1 MTENNEN
8 IEIVEKEVKETGNSF
23 NLLKEVWE
31 WIYTIALALIIAFG
45 IKTFLFDIV
54 RVDGPSMNPT
64 LTHNDRLIITKIGY
78 QPDYGDIVILDSTYK
93 DRQEYYEDREADGE
107 SMNFVT
113 KMMEYTKLP
122 SNLKRRF
129 YVKRIIAM
137 AGDTVDIK
145 NGDVIVNGEVL
156 EEEYFDGTTQ
166 ITDMSVIYP
175 VTVSEGHVFV
185 MGDNRSNSKDSRSS
199 SLGEVPVEALSGKAK
214 LRVWPISSFG
224 IVD

>member
-1 MTENNEN
+1 MAENNEN
-8 IEIVEKEVKETGNSF
+8 VEITAKEVKKTENSF

-45 IKTFLFDIV
+45 IKAFLFDIV

-64 LTHNDRLIITKIGY
+64 LIHNDRLIITKLGY

-93 DRQEYYEDREADGE
+93 DRQEYYGELEAKGKD
-107 SMNFVT
+107 MNFAT
-113 KMMEYTKLP
+113 KMVEYTKLP
-122 SNLKRRF
+122 ANLKKRF
-129 YVKRIIAM
+129 YVKRVIAM
-137 AGDTVDIK
+137 AGDTIDIK
-145 NGDVIVNGEVL
+145 NGDVIVNGEVI
-156 EEEYFDGTTQ
+156 EEDYFNGMTN
-166 ITDMSVIYP
+166 ITDLSVIYP
-175 VTVSEGHVFV
+175 VTVTEGHVFV

-199 SLGEVPVEALSGKAK
+199 SLGLVPVEALSGKAQ

>member
-1 MTENNEN
+1 MTENNKN
-8 IEIVEKEVKETGNSF
+8 VEITEREVKKKESSF

-45 IKTFLFDIV
+45 IKAFLFDIV

-64 LTHNDRLIITKIGY
+64 LTHNDRLIITKLGY
-78 QPDYGDIVILDSTYK
+78 APDYGDIVILDSTYK
-93 DRQEYYEDREADGE
+93 DRQEYYESNGIDE
-107 SMNFVT
+107 SAFK
-113 KMMEYTKLP
+113 KMVEYTKLP
-122 SNLKRRF
+122 ANLKKRF

-137 AGDTVDIK
+137 AGDSVDIK
-145 NGDVIVNGEVL
+145 NGNVIVNGEVL
-156 EEEYFDGTTQ
+156 EEEYFDGVTN
-166 ITDMSVIYP
+166 ITDLSVIYP
-175 VTVSEGHVFV
+175 VTVTEGHVFV

-199 SLGEVPVEALSGKAK
+199 SLGLVPVEALSGKAQ